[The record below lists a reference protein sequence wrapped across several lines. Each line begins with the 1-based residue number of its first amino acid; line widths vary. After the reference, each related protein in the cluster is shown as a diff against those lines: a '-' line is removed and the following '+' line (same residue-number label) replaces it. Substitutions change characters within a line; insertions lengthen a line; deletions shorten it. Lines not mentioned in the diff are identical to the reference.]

1 MVLNKIEIISK
12 KNKVKVFVDGVSIT
26 VHYDHPPDRK
36 TVEKACIRFMQQ
48 IEEKQAKEKTPS
60 TVQSSRCLDQRLIK

>member
-1 MVLNKIEIISK
+1 MKKEFELN
-12 KNKVKVFVDGVSIT
+12 GVSVTI
-26 VHYDHPPDRK
+26 HYDRPPDK
-36 TVEKACIRFMQQ
+36 KAIEKACIRFMQQ

>member
-1 MVLNKIEIISK
+1 MKKEFELN
-12 KNKVKVFVDGVSIT
+12 GVSVT

-36 TVEKACIRFMQQ
+36 EVEKACIRFMQQ

>member
-1 MVLNKIEIISK
+1 MKKEFELN
-12 KNKVKVFVDGVSIT
+12 GVSVT

-36 TVEKACIRFMQQ
+36 KVEKACIRFMQQ

-60 TVQSSRCLDQRLIK
+60 SVEKSRCPDQRLIK